1 MPNETWTNVFEPSFK
16 RHPFCGKTSERNVR
30 CVSVVLLDGG
40 QPRTDFCLTEAQATF
55 SPHPRA
61 NPVSPLY
68 LLTPISTSVFAS
80 HFSRVTIVSR
90 NATRRFSYPCGK
102 ASTAQVARGR
112 PQRERKVRGDRSV
125 RCVLERN
132 ERTGEGETRGQTHCR
147 LLRLVVGSRA

>member
-1 MPNETWTNVFEPSFK
+1 MPNETSTNVFEPSFK
-16 RHPFCGKTSERNVR
+16 RYPFCGKTSERNGR
-30 CVSVVLLDGG
+30 CVSAVLLDGG
-40 QPRTDFCLTEAQATF
+40 QPRTDFCLTEAQAIF

-68 LLTPISTSVFAS
+68 LLTPISTSVSAS

-90 NATRRFSYPCGK
+90 NATRRFSYPYGK

-112 PQRERKVRGDRSV
+112 PQRERKVRGGRSV

-147 LLRLVVGSRA
+147 LRLVVGSRA